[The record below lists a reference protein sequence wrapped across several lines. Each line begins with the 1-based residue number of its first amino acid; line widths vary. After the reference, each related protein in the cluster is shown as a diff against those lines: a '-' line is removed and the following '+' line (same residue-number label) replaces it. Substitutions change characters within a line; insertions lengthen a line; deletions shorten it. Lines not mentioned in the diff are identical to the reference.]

1 MSHSRRYNMYEYPG
15 YEYEM
20 LCAKYDLRPVRIV
33 GNYESLNLVDPTGTI
48 TFSLSIQ
55 DGGFKIYIR
64 EDGVYEIPRH
74 YYTPTF
80 KSRLVGFIKSN
91 VIVIGHDSTYE
102 KIDKIMS
109 ELTKYELGTPRFMI
123 QIDMKIFIKM
133 NF

>member
-1 MSHSRRYNMYEYPG
+1 MYHEYPG

-20 LCAKYDLRPVRIV
+20 LCAKHDLRPVRIV
-33 GNYESLNLVDPTGTI
+33 GSYEYLNLVDPTNTI

-64 EDGVYEIPRH
+64 EDGVYEIPR
-74 YYTPTF
+74 YYDMSMF
-80 KSRLVGFIKSN
+80 KSRFVGFIRSN

-109 ELTKYELGTPRFMI
+109 ELNRYELGTPRFMI
-123 QIDMKIFIKM
+123 QVDMKIFIKM
-133 NF
+133 NFNKN